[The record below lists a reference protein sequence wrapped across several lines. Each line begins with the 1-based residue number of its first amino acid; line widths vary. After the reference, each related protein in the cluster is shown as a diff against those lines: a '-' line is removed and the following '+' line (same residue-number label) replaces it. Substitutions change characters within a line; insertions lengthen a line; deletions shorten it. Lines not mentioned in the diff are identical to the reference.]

1 MIDGDYVEGIIWES
15 SLDIFGEVEID
26 GSSKLCYKTGSCPL
40 NCALKQTR
48 LSSL

>member
-1 MIDGDYVEGIIWES
+1 MIDSDDVEEIIWEGN
-15 SLDIFGEVEID
+15 LDTFGEMEIG